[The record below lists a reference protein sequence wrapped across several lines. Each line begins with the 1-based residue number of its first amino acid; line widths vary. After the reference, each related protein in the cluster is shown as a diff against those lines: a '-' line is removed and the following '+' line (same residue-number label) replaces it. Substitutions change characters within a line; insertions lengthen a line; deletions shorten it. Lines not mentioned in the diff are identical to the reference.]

1 MPRSKRIGILLL
13 LSGTL
18 LLATLVAISIGA
30 AQIPLNLVG
39 KVFLNRLPLLT
50 RSARRTDFSSTY
62 ETIIFE
68 VRLPRVILSAIVG
81 AALATAGVIFQGL
94 FKNPMADPY
103 IIGVSSGAALG
114 ATVAIVLQTGMG
126 LLGFYAIPLMA
137 FLGAMVTTLVVY
149 RLAKVGGRIPISS
162 LLLSGIAVGSFLTA
176 IISFIMASAGKDLH
190 SVIFWLMG
198 GFSARNWSH
207 VKMALPFFLLGLPLA
222 LAFAR
227 DLNIMLLGEEKAQHL
242 GIEVEQVKNILLVSA
257 SLMAAAA
264 VSVSGLIGFVGLMT
278 PHIVRLIVG
287 PDHKLLLP
295 CSALGGAI
303 FLIVADTIA
312 RVLLAPTEI
321 PVGVITAFFGAPFFI
336 YLLRMKKQAL
346 I

>member
-1 MPRSKRIGILLL
+1 M
-13 LSGTL
+13 SGTL

-50 RSARRTDFSSTY
+50 RFARRTDFSSTY

-114 ATVAIVLQTGMG
+114 ATLAIVLQTGMG
-126 LLGFYAIPLMA
+126 LLGFYAIPFMA
-137 FLGAMVTTLVVY
+137 FLGAMVTTLIVY

-176 IISFIMASAGKDLH
+176 IISFIMASVGKDLY

-242 GIEVEQVKNILLVSA
+242 GIEVEQVKKILLVSA

-336 YLLRMKKQAL
+336 YLLRMKRQAL

>member
-50 RSARRTDFSSTY
+50 RFARRTDFSSTY

-114 ATVAIVLQTGMG
+114 ATLAIVLQTGMG
-126 LLGFYAIPLMA
+126 LLGFYTIPFMA
-137 FLGAMVTTLVVY
+137 FLGAMVTTLIVY

-176 IISFIMASAGKDLH
+176 IISFIMASVGKDLY

-242 GIEVEQVKNILLVSA
+242 GIEVEQVKKILLVSA

>member
-1 MPRSKRIGILLL
+1 MLRPKRIGILLL
-13 LSGTL
+13 LFGIL
-18 LLATLVAISIGA
+18 LLAALVATSIGA
-30 AQIPLNLVG
+30 AQIPLSLVG
-39 KVFLNRLPLLT
+39 KIFLRKLPLLNQF
-50 RSARRTDFSSTY
+50 ARGANFSPTY

-114 ATVAIVLQTGMG
+114 ATLAIVLQTGTG
-126 LLGFYAIPLMA
+126 LLGFYAVPLMA
-137 FLGAMVTTLVVY
+137 FLGAMVTTLIVY

-162 LLLSGIAVGSFLTA
+162 LLLAGLAVGSFLTA
-176 IISFIMASAGKDLH
+176 IISFIMASTGKDIQA
-190 SVIFWLMG
+190 VIFWLMG

-207 VKMALPFFLLGLPLA
+207 VKMVLPFFLLGLPIA
-222 LAFAR
+222 LAFVR

-242 GIEVEQVKNILLVSA
+242 GVEIEQVKKVLLVSA

-264 VSVSGLIGFVGLMT
+264 VSISGLIGFVGLMI
-278 PHIVRLIVG
+278 PHIVRLILG
-287 PDHKLLLP
+287 PDHRLLLP
-295 CSALGGAI
+295 CSALAGAI
-303 FLIVADTIA
+303 FLIVADTMA

-321 PVGVITAFFGAPFFI
+321 PVGIITAFFGAPFFI
-336 YLLRMKKQAL
+336 YLLRIKRKAL